1 MLYIEAEL
9 YAKIYFSSYILLR
22 LNVSPCV
29 FLMFYYSTG
38 EVESKEAFK
47 KVSLQAPRLT
57 FPHQLDLL
65 QQYSEILS
73 FYPIVFFAK
82 FFFYFSLCFVLLT
95 KRINRQLNLLLLS
108 VYRRKIVLKKV
119 QKIIFQLLTIQFP
132 VLY

>member
-65 QQYSEILS
+65 QQYSEILNK
-73 FYPIVFFAK
+73 FYLFFIFLSNRILCQIFFLFFPLFRPFDEAHKQAIKPAIIVC
-82 FFFYFSLCFVLLT
+82 L
-95 KRINRQLNLLLLS
+95 
-108 VYRRKIVLKKV
+108 
-119 QKIIFQLLTIQFP
+119 
-132 VLY
+132 